1 MYRDR
6 IMKASTKRIL
16 LLTGATAVVVGL
28 LAMRQMGPV
37 PSTQLRTA
45 VPEVVNEPSIWN
57 RLFNTTP
64 APLADCAALR
74 NWLTEHP
81 GAFVS
86 VQERSEFKA
95 ELHYRPASCTACLEL
110 GDVQL
115 TEKSFVERN
124 SELAHSDQYVL
135 RLYPKDGDGDL
146 PKMDETWMPSVME
159 IVGTDTI
166 PCAFLHVETLPPG
179 VPYRSV
185 LLGFD
190 RPQDE
195 QDRRLV
201 IRDTGN
207 LFGGDLHFNLPTG
220 GPRALAE
227 ALNPTVRP

>member
-1 MYRDR
+1 MYRDKT
-6 IMKASTKRIL
+6 MKAFTKRIL
-16 LLTGATAVVVGL
+16 LLTGATAVVAGL
-28 LAMRQMGPV
+28 LAMRHIGPV
-37 PSTQLRTA
+37 PSTQLRTI
-45 VPEVVNEPSIWN
+45 VPEVVNEPSFWN
-57 RLFNTTP
+57 KLFNTTP
-64 APLADCAALR
+64 APLADCEALR
-74 NWLTEHP
+74 NWLSEHP

-86 VQERSEFKA
+86 VQERPAFKA
-95 ELHYRPASCTACLEL
+95 ELHYRPAPCTACLEL

-115 TEKSFVERN
+115 TEKPFVERHR
-124 SELAHSDQYVL
+124 ELAHSDQYVL
-135 RLYPKDGDGDL
+135 RLYPKDRGGDL

-159 IVGTDTI
+159 IVGTDTV

-190 RPQDE
+190 RAQDE

-201 IRDTGN
+201 IRDTGK

-227 ALNPTVRP
+227 ALNPTARP